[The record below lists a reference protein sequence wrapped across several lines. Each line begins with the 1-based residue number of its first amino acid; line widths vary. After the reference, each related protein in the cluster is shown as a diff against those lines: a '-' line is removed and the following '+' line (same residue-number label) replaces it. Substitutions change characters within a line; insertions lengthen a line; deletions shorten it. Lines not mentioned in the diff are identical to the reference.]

1 MHPPATV
8 LLRRFLQRLI
18 HVGTSRQPRRSDGEK
33 NTGTPRHKTGDS
45 QDPPI
50 QADDVEPWKL
60 AQVELLQGIDAAPGN
75 EDSQGR
81 GDAREGQA
89 LDQELAG
96 EAQAPGTNGH
106 ANAELA
112 PT

>member
-1 MHPPATV
+1 M
-8 LLRRFLQRLI
+8 LLRRLLQRLI
-18 HVGTSRQPRRSDGEK
+18 HVGTRRQPCRSGGEE

-50 QADDVEPWKL
+50 QADDVDAWKL

-81 GDAREGQA
+81 GEARKGQA
-89 LDQELAG
+89 LDQQLAG
-96 EAQAPGTNGH
+96 DAQAPGANGQ

-112 PT
+112 PA